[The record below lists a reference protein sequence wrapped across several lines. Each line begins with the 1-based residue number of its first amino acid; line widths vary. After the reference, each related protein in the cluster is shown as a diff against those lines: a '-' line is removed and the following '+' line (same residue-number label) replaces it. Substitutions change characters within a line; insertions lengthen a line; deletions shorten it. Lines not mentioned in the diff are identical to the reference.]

1 MTEPQAR
8 ARCAA
13 LVLAAGRGT
22 RFGSDKRKA
31 VLADGQGLLASTLK
45 QVQACFDPVYVV
57 VRCDDDPQTLGIDAQ
72 VHIVR
77 AAQAA
82 DGMGASLAVGITALA
97 SIDAPAVA
105 VLLGDMPWIA
115 PRTFEHLL
123 GHLAAERIVLPCYQG
138 RRGHPVIFGRHFWA
152 ALTRLQGDQG
162 GRPVI
167 EANPHACLVLDLD
180 DPGILR
186 DIDTPADIPPTSS

>member
-1 MTEPQAR
+1 MTEPLAS

-13 LVLAAGRGT
+13 LVLAAGRST
-22 RFGSDKRKA
+22 RFGSDKRTA
-31 VLADGQGLLASTLK
+31 ALANGQSVLASTLK
-45 QVQACFDPVYVV
+45 EVQAYFDPVYVV
-57 VRCDDDPQTLGIDAQ
+57 LRCDDDPQTLGIDAQ

-77 AAQAA
+77 AEQAA
-82 DGMGASLAVGITALA
+82 DGMGASLAAGITALA
-97 SIDAPAVA
+97 NVDAPAVA

-115 PRTFEHLL
+115 PQTFEQLL
-123 GHLAAERIVLPCYQG
+123 GHLAAPRILLPRYQG

-152 ALTRLQGDQG
+152 DLTRLQGDQG
-162 GRPVI
+162 GRLVI

-186 DIDTPADIPPTSS
+186 DIDTPADIPA